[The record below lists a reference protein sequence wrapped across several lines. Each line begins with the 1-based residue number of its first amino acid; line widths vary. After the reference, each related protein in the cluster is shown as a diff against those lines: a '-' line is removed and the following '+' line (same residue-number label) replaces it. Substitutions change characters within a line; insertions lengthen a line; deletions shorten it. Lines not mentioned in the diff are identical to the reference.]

1 MDWIKLLGL
10 LAGFCTTVAV
20 TPQLYKTWKEKSVK
34 DISLK
39 MFSVL
44 TLGLIL
50 WTVYGIVKMDIPII
64 ITNGISTTLN
74 LIMIVFYFKYK
85 D

>member
-20 TPQLYKTWKEKSVK
+20 TPQLYKTWKEKSVE

-50 WTVYGIVKMDIPII
+50 WTVYGILKMDVPII

-74 LIMIVFYFKYK
+74 FIMIIFYFKYK